1 METGKVVAGVI
12 MLILV
17 SILIFNAGNLS
28 VIIQALSSGVTDF
41 AASVNGGVATPA
53 TSASGRRK

>member
-17 SILIFNAGNLS
+17 SILIFNSANLS
-28 VIIQALSSGVTDF
+28 QIIQSLGAGTVNF
-41 AASVNGGVATPA
+41 ARAVNTPGGATPTA
-53 TSASGRRK
+53 ARRG